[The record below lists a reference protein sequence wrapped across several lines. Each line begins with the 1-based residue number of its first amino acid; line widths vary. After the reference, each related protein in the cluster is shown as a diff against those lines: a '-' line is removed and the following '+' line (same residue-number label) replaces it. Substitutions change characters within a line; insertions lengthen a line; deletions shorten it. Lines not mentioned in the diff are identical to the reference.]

1 MKNHKKE
8 LTGVVKAQATTTK
21 RTGIT
26 VKQQYRWH
34 TTFDS
39 AMATLR
45 RNNTGVCPVT
55 GKTFGEL
62 SPHFLIGG
70 DEECLLASDGNVSV
84 IGDKQKKKH
93 EKRSADSR
101 VSITLYR
108 TGTAGGTT
116 GPTAFLPAGVKR
128 AMGFTDA
135 FLEDHGAAKGSTIVM
150 TETGFMTEKAW
161 IAVTKKQIEGIR
173 ALPYVKNNPE
183 WWALKVVDGFGAHVS
198 SPEAMQM
205 YWDAKIILLKEE
217 ADSSHVNQA
226 FDKFVAKEDKINMRD
241 LLSLLRRTTSV
252 TKGVVDQWGL
262 VHVGLAAV
270 RMCVPRIWISSFKAV
285 NLHPHFR
292 VPFAV
297 WCKRIESFLEGG
309 QTFKAEEPL
318 DLYAMLPP
326 IWQGMEPEEKVKVFE
341 IIEEHKG
348 FSVDCLRQLHSDCHI
363 LMSDMQ
369 HIRVSYEV
377 AKMHPVHLTLCAPA
391 EDGERE
397 VDATE
402 AAAAAEVKSVN
413 RGLSFFQL
421 KPEGLKGEA
430 LFDHMAGYA
439 RTHAGSCEITPSAY
453 LDVEMSTD
461 QKRILNP
468 SAQDL
473 TMRELMKDAGGD
485 GASLKL
491 GKRKL
496 DNLGVTIKS
505 YSCIANDPERV
516 KRLRSALELAASVA
530 EISRVSKDSKAAK
543 KTQATNAL
551 HDAAPEALMKL
562 QAKGNDIGKITKKDI
577 VAIALRYFGSALNE
591 TPAKSLL
598 IVSLKALIAARPQVL
613 DNAMVNA
620 NPAPATG
627 AAAAAADVGL

>member
-1 MKNHKKE
+1 
-8 LTGVVKAQATTTK
+8 
-21 RTGIT
+21 
-26 VKQQYRWH
+26 
-34 TTFDS
+34 
-39 AMATLR
+39 
-45 RNNTGVCPVT
+45 
-55 GKTFGEL
+55 
-62 SPHFLIGG
+62 
-70 DEECLLASDGNVSV
+70 
-84 IGDKQKKKH
+84 
-93 EKRSADSR
+93 
-101 VSITLYR
+101 
-108 TGTAGGTT
+108 
-116 GPTAFLPAGVKR
+116 
-128 AMGFTDA
+128 
-135 FLEDHGAAKGSTIVM
+135 
-150 TETGFMTEKAW
+150 
-161 IAVTKKQIEGIR
+161 
-173 ALPYVKNNPE
+173 
-183 WWALKVVDGFGAHVS
+183 
-198 SPEAMQM
+198 
-205 YWDAKIILLKEE
+205 
-217 ADSSHVNQA
+217 
-226 FDKFVAKEDKINMRD
+226 
-241 LLSLLRRTTSV
+241 
-252 TKGVVDQWGL
+252 
-262 VHVGLAAV
+262 
-270 RMCVPRIWISSFKAV
+270 
-285 NLHPHFR
+285 
-292 VPFAV
+292 
-297 WCKRIESFLEGG
+297 
-309 QTFKAEEPL
+309 
-318 DLYAMLPP
+318 
-326 IWQGMEPEEKVKVFE
+326 
-341 IIEEHKG
+341 
-348 FSVDCLRQLHSDCHI
+348 
-363 LMSDMQ
+363 MQ

-391 EDGERE
+391 EEGERE